1 MTSLATRRHEALLP
15 PAATP
20 VTGLPEASEVD
31 LGARVREILYR
42 RPAVGL
48 ALAIVKAGQPT
59 SFHVHGLA
67 DIASN
72 TPITEDT
79 VFRIGS
85 VTKLFTAIAAMQL
98 AERGLV
104 NLDAPAN
111 EYLRAYQLVPRDATW
126 RPAALRDLLTHTA
139 GVPEVRG
146 LRDLLNADFTPSGGR
161 SAMPRVRAGEPLPTL
176 AQYYRDGLRVEVE
189 PGTAFAYSNHGFA
202 TLGQVVED
210 VSGMPLERYFRE
222 HMFEPLGMRG
232 TDLVRSEGIASRLAT
247 GYLFG
252 RRGPEAVPDLDE
264 LGAGGGGIYSS
275 LRDMAR
281 FAAALLNS
289 GAGEPGRI
297 LGPGTLA
304 TMFEPQFQP
313 DPRIP
318 GLGLAFFRAEVGG
331 HRVVAHD
338 GIMPG
343 FNSALLLAPDDGVG
357 VVAFTNGSS
366 GAFAWLQIELHSL
379 IRQLLGLP
387 DDAPRTDIPHHPE
400 IWTELCGRYVL
411 QPRISDLR
419 GRLMMGGGA
428 EVFMRGGRLMVRVLT
443 PVPALYRGFPLAP
456 GDEHDPDVF
465 RLDLSE
471 AGMATVRV
479 VFARSAA
486 GQVTAVHTDLG
497 GQPWSLVRPNTATRQ
512 WLKPALGTL
521 AVAGVVA
528 AGRRRGRRRRELQA

>member
-1 MTSLATRRHEALLP
+1 MPDSSEA
-15 PAATP
+15 
-20 VTGLPEASEVD
+20 D
-31 LGARVREILYR
+31 LGVRVREILHR

-48 ALAIVKAGQPT
+48 ALAIVRAGRPT
-59 SFHVHGLA
+59 FFHAHGLA
-67 DIASN
+67 DIASK

-85 VTKLFTAIAAMQL
+85 VTKLFTAIAVMQL
-98 AERGLV
+98 AEGGLV
-104 NLDAPAN
+104 DLDAPVN
-111 EYLRAYQLVPRDATW
+111 DYLRAYQLVSHDVGWRQAT
-126 RPAALRDLLTHTA
+126 LRYLLTHTA
-139 GVPEVRG
+139 GIPEVRG
-146 LRDLLNADFTPSGGR
+146 LGDLLNADFTPSGGR
-161 SAMPRVRAGEPLPTL
+161 SAMPRVKAGEPLPTL
-176 AQYYRDGLRVEVE
+176 ARYYRDGLRVVIE

-210 VSGMPLERYFRE
+210 VSGMPLERYFRD
-222 HMFEPLGMRG
+222 HIFEPLGMHG
-232 TDLVRSEGIASRLAT
+232 TDLVRSEVIASCLAT

-252 RRGPEAVPDLDE
+252 RRGPKPVPDLDE
-264 LGAGGGGIYSS
+264 LGAGGGGILSS
-275 LRDMAR
+275 PRDMAR
-281 FAAALLNS
+281 FATALLSS
-289 GAGEPGRI
+289 GASEPGRI
-297 LGPGTLA
+297 LEPETLA

-318 GLGLAFFRAEVGG
+318 GLGISFFRDEVGG
-331 HRVVAHD
+331 HRVVGHD

-366 GAFAWLQIELHSL
+366 GAFAWLQIELHGL

-387 DDAPRTDIPHHPE
+387 HGAPRTDIPHYPE
-400 IWTELCGRYVL
+400 IWPELCGRYVL

-419 GRLMMGGGA
+419 GRVMMGGGA
-428 EVFMRGGRLMVRVLT
+428 DVYVRRGRLMVRVLT

-471 AGMATVRV
+471 AGIPPVRV
-479 VFARSAA
+479 VFACDAA
-486 GQVTAVHTDLG
+486 GRVTAVHTDFG
-497 GQPWSLVRPNTATRQ
+497 GQPWSLVRSNTATPR

-521 AVAGVVA
+521 AVAGAVA
-528 AGRRRGRRRRELQA
+528 AARRRGCRRKELQA